1 VKTELKRKMMSTN
14 WIMIWQSSR
23 LPVAPLKLQP
33 NGAIQI
39 YYDDDDD
46 DDYNDEDYYYVLG

>member
-1 VKTELKRKMMSTN
+1 
-14 WIMIWQSSR
+14 MIWQSSR